1 MTDQAV
7 LAAARL
13 QVLPFAV
20 TAVVQV
26 AVRLQVLPFVA
37 TAAVQAV
44 ALQELQYV
52 TAIQALKLVS
62 QLQNVALQDHQAVAP
77 DL

>member
-1 MTDQAV
+1 MTDQAAP
-7 LAAARL
+7 AAASQQHL
-13 QVLPFAV
+13 QYVIVPAV
-20 TAVVQV
+20 QA
-26 AVRLQVLPFVA
+26 AVRLQALQFAV
-37 TAAVQAV
+37 TAAVQAA

-62 QLQNVALQDHQAVAP
+62 QLFSVTAQHHQAVAP

>member
-7 LAAARL
+7 PAAARL

-20 TAVVQV
+20 TAVVQ
-26 AVRLQVLPFVA
+26 
-37 TAAVQAV
+37 AA

-52 TAIQALKLVS
+52 IAIPALKLVS

>member
-7 LAAARL
+7 PA
-13 QVLPFAV
+13 
-20 TAVVQV
+20 

-37 TAAVQAV
+37 TAAVQAA

-52 TAIQALKLVS
+52 IAIPALKLVS
-62 QLQNVALQDHQAVAP
+62 QLFSVTAQHHQAVAP